1 MTKTDNEF
9 EKNVKE
15 FVNRLTE
22 IENEITILR
31 QDRSELFADMKAKLD
46 PRSFR
51 AALKI
56 HNLQT
61 STPDQHSLQK
71 ILSVLETSG

>member
-1 MTKTDNEF
+1 MTTTDKNF
-9 EKNVKE
+9 ETTVKE